1 MGGRGVEEEEGGGVG
16 STNWGSCE
24 RKGNV
29 VMVLMRVVVGLE
41 ERRVRVR
48 KRIAICD
55 AMDGTQSD
63 VCSGLMQLGFCF
75 VSLRF
80 GLEKMEGRNG
90 KFDGR
95 FFSPL
100 FP

>member
-1 MGGRGVEEEEGGGVG
+1 MVEEEGGGVE

-29 VMVLMRVVVGLE
+29 VMVLMRVVVVGFE

-80 GLEKMEGRNG
+80 GLEKMEG
-90 KFDGR
+90 
-95 FFSPL
+95 
-100 FP
+100 